1 MTLLQ
6 PEIQEENRRIRQL
19 RIMTDLLIQ
28 LLMTGSV
35 SMSEADSMIC
45 GVKEFAMRLF
55 PGKDPEF
62 ELIYMPRFRRALLES
77 GAYDGNLALRVIEGG
92 RSVGNKPKT
101 QTNSSPLTFWCLN
114 TILISEGEND

>member
-6 PEIQEENRRIRQL
+6 HAIQDENRRIRQL

-28 LLMTGSV
+28 LLMSGSV

-55 PGKDPEF
+55 PGKEPEF

-77 GAYDGNLALRVIEGG
+77 GAYDGNIALSVIEGG
-92 RSVGNKPKT
+92 RKICNKLEN
-101 QTNSSPLTFWCLN
+101 TN
-114 TILISEGEND
+114 